1 MQRAKD
7 LWPILQKSSEALSAK
22 VFMFTSIMLD
32 DSNDLAI
39 IAEDIFIQ
47 SVTTGES
54 VKSLVSVEEPTTV
67 YAATCMFKSIYNC
80 SQNIKALIIKF
91 Y

>member
-1 MQRAKD
+1 
-7 LWPILQKSSEALSAK
+7 
-22 VFMFTSIMLD
+22 MFTSIMLD

-54 VKSLVSVEEPTTV
+54 VKSLVSVEEPTIV

-80 SQNIKALIIKF
+80 SQDIKALIIKF

>member
-7 LWPILQKSSEALSAK
+7 LWPILQKSSKALSAK

-67 YAATCMFKSIYNC
+67 YAATCMLKSIYNC
-80 SQNIKALIIKF
+80 SQDIKALIIKF